1 METGWFV
8 TANDIKQWTETNK
21 RQAEGLLPELV
32 RRLILASCK
41 PDHLHFPSGD
51 SIAIGGWDGTLEVD
65 EGNEFVPS
73 GFSVWEFGTNGSINN
88 KFESDYQKRSDD
100 PGDISL
106 SETAFVF
113 VTSRIWKD
121 KDKKCSE
128 KNKENVWEQV
138 RGINAD
144 DLENWLQQCP
154 SVHRWFASLIGKRTG
169 AIWDIEQAWESWAC
183 GTSIK
188 ATFELVLNG
197 RSEQSEHLLNK
208 LTGSSLLISVKADS
222 ENEAYAFTLATI
234 VKNEDLAPRALIV
247 KDRISWNFLL
257 ETQNSLIFVPQ
268 GFTPENIG
276 YAKQKGHFVVIP
288 VDSSSPRMTSNE
300 INLGKML
307 RDDRIIAL
315 QSMGISKDQAEKIYS
330 DTRGFMGPIRRHG
343 ILGPHECMIPK
354 WVDHFDPKVLVA
366 ILMMTKWDTRK
377 SKDKEA
383 ISILADTPYDQLES
397 KLYELTSFED
407 TPVRL
412 IGSYWQVISK
422 NDLWSLIAR
431 KINRQSIDRLENVV
445 FDVLGES
452 DPSFDLPPE
461 DRWLGSIKNAV
472 PEYSEELKF
481 GLADTLALFSAFGDD
496 ECQNMGEI
504 KLTDQVTYWVRELL
518 TKDISARGWY
528 SIGRNLVPLAEAAPD
543 SFLKSLESSME
554 GSDPSIGPLFIEQG
568 VFCGCPYS
576 NLQWALETISWNLNY
591 LPRVSLS
598 LARLSEI
605 YPGERHSNGPLNSL
619 KEIYLGW
626 INNTSATH
634 ENRLQIIDTVL
645 IKYYPE
651 VTWKLLISLLPE
663 DHGGFSS
670 SINKPNYHNWAETLK
685 KGVINKDYYQY
696 VNCVADKLI
705 DLVDHDPKTRWLEL
719 VKNVTRLPKKSFYTF
734 IDKLLTVKSNELDDN
749 VKLEIANELRSIIS
763 RHKEFK
769 GREWALPEEAT
780 CKLEEAFDY
789 IVPDDLI
796 LKNKYLFDEY
806 TPEFINPIIR
816 LKTNHQDHEEI
827 IENYRKDALLKI
839 YQMKEIDGIKKLTRE
854 CNFPTIVG
862 TVIAKSEFKS
872 KIESELLNWLESD
885 EENLIIASQSFI
897 FWCAIVDESWVNL
910 VSNQCSY
917 RNKDWI
923 VNFLLGLPFGKNT
936 FEILNRMDKEITEA
950 YWKKVN
956 RYYLRENDMEMINWV
971 ADQLLINERPLNALD
986 ATHVFYGSSHDV
998 SLDCSLLVSILKKT
1012 AFTSYSNSEKSTI
1025 KTELISAVQTQ
1036 DYNILS
1042 AIEYIQEQGQL
1053 SREEVALIEWIYL
1066 PLLKYNSLKSVKP
1079 LYLEKEILSNPE
1091 FFVQTLSLVFKPN
1104 NEGDLTATSK
1114 KIRAENAWLLLSM
1127 ISEIPGQQENSI
1139 SAEKLR
1145 EWIYKARN
1153 KLEKLD
1159 ILKIGD
1165 SQIGT
1170 ILSNSPVGTDGIW
1183 PHEVV
1188 RDLIEELRNPA
1199 LEHAL
1204 EIGKWNSRGATTRL
1218 PFDGG
1223 KQERD
1228 LAKEYHDYAEKLA
1241 LQWPRTSEVL
1251 RSLERS
1257 YGRHADKE
1265 DWDVELLE

>member
-73 GFSVWEFGTNGSINN
+73 GFSVWEFGTNGNINN
-88 KFESDYQKRSDD
+88 KFESDYQKRTDD

-121 KDKKCSE
+121 KGKKCSE

-138 RGINAD
+138 SGINAD

-197 RSEQSEHLLNK
+197 HSEQSENLLNK
-208 LTGSSLLISVKADS
+208 LTGSPLLISVKADS

-247 KDRISWNFLL
+247 KDQISWNFLL

-288 VDSSSPRMTSNE
+288 VDSSSPRITSNE
-300 INLGKML
+300 ISLGKML

-330 DTRGFMGPIRRHG
+330 DTRGFMGPIRRHE
-343 ILGPHECMIPK
+343 ILGPHECIIPK

-366 ILMMTKWDTRK
+366 ILMVTKWDTRK

-431 KINRQSIDRLENVV
+431 KINRQSIDRLENIV

-504 KLTDQVTYWVRELL
+504 KLTDRVTYWVRELL

-554 GSDPSIGPLFIEQG
+554 GRNPPIGPLFIEQG

-576 NLQWALETISWNLNY
+576 NLQWALETVSWNLNY
-591 LPRVSLS
+591 LPRVSLA

-605 YPGERHSNGPLNSL
+605 CPSEIHSSGPLNSL

-626 INNTSATH
+626 VNNTSETH
-634 ENRLQIIDTVL
+634 ENRLHIIDTVL

-651 VTWKLLISLLPE
+651 VTWKLLVSLLLE
-663 DHGGFSS
+663 ERGGFSS
-670 SINKPNYHNWAETLK
+670 PINKPIYHNWADTLK
-685 KGVINKDYYQY
+685 KGVIIKDYYQY
-696 VNCVADKLI
+696 VKSVAGKLI
-705 DLVDHDPKTRWLEL
+705 DLVDHDPKSRWIEL
-719 VKNVTRLPKKSFYTF
+719 AKNVTRLPKESFYKFT
-734 IDKLLTVKSNELDDN
+734 DKLLTVKSEDLGDK
-749 VKLEIANELRSIIS
+749 VRIEIANELRSIIS
-763 RHKEFK
+763 RHKEFED
-769 GREWALPEEAT
+769 REWALPKEAV

-789 IVPDDLI
+789 IIPDDLL

-806 TPEFINPIIR
+806 VPKLINPIIKQKIDPQER
-816 LKTNHQDHEEI
+816 EKI
-827 IENYRKDALLKI
+827 IENYRKDVLLKI
-839 YQMKEIDGIKKLTRE
+839 YQMKEIDGIEKLTRE

-872 KIESELLNWLESD
+872 KIESELMDWLESD
-885 EENLIIASQSFI
+885 EESLIIASQSFI
-897 FWCAIVDESWVNL
+897 LWCAILDESWGNL
-910 VSNQCSY
+910 VSNQYNY

-936 FEILNRMDKEITEA
+936 FEILNRMDKEVTEV

-956 RYYLRENDMEMINWV
+956 RYYLMDKDMGLINWV
-971 ADQLLINERPLNALD
+971 ADQLLINGRPLNALD
-986 ATHVFYGSSHDV
+986 STRVFYGSRHDV
-998 SLDCSLLVSILKKT
+998 SLDCNLLVRILKKIAST
-1012 AFTSYSNSEKSTI
+1012 NYPNSKQSIT
-1025 KTELISAVQTQ
+1025 KAELISAIQIR
-1036 DYNILS
+1036 DHNILS

-1053 SREEVALIEWIYL
+1053 PKEEIVQIEWTYL
-1066 PLLKYNSLKSVKP
+1066 PFLKYNSLKSVKP
-1079 LYLEKEILSNPE
+1079 LYLEEKILNDPE
-1091 FFVQTLSLVFKPN
+1091 FFVHLLSLVFEPET
-1104 NEGDLTATSK
+1104 EGDLTATSK
-1114 KIRAENAWLLLSM
+1114 KVRAKNVWLLLSM
-1127 ISEIPGQQENSI
+1127 ISEIPGQQESSINS
-1139 SAEKLR
+1139 EKLR
-1145 EWIYKARN
+1145 EWIHKAREY
-1153 KLEKLD
+1153 LEKLE
-1159 ILKIGD
+1159 ILEIGD
-1165 SQIGT
+1165 NQIGT
-1170 ILSNSPVGTDGIW
+1170 ILSNSPLGTDEIW

-1188 RDLIEELRNPA
+1188 RDIIEELRSPV
-1199 LEHAL
+1199 LEHAF
-1204 EIGKWNSRGATTRL
+1204 EVGKWNLRGATTRL

-1228 LAKEYHDYAEKLA
+1228 LAKEYNDYAEKLA
-1241 LQWPRTSEVL
+1241 LQWPRTSEIM
-1251 RSLERS
+1251 RSLKRS
-1257 YGRHADKE
+1257 YEHYADKE
-1265 DWDVELLE
+1265 DWNVELLE

>member
-73 GFSVWEFGTNGSINN
+73 GFSVWEFGTNGNNNN
-88 KFESDYQKRSDD
+88 KFESDYQKRTDD

-121 KDKKCSE
+121 KGKKCSE

-138 RGINAD
+138 SGINAD

-197 RSEQSEHLLNK
+197 HSEQSENLLNK
-208 LTGSSLLISVKADS
+208 LTGSPLLISVKADS

-247 KDRISWNFLL
+247 KDQISWNFLL

-288 VDSSSPRMTSNE
+288 VDSSSPRITSNE
-300 INLGKML
+300 ISLGKML

-330 DTRGFMGPIRRHG
+330 DTRGFMGPIRRHE
-343 ILGPHECMIPK
+343 ILGPHECIIPK

-366 ILMMTKWDTRK
+366 ILMVTKWDTRK

-431 KINRQSIDRLENVV
+431 KINRQSIDRLENIV

-504 KLTDQVTYWVRELL
+504 KLTDRVTYWVRELL

-554 GSDPSIGPLFIEQG
+554 GRNPPIGPLFIEQG

-576 NLQWALETISWNLNY
+576 NLQWALETVSWNLNY
-591 LPRVSLS
+591 LPRVSLA

-605 YPGERHSNGPLNSL
+605 CPSEIHSSGPLNSL

-626 INNTSATH
+626 VNNTSETH
-634 ENRLQIIDTVL
+634 ENRLHII
-645 IKYYPE
+645 
-651 VTWKLLISLLPE
+651 
-663 DHGGFSS
+663 
-670 SINKPNYHNWAETLK
+670 
-685 KGVINKDYYQY
+685 
-696 VNCVADKLI
+696 
-705 DLVDHDPKTRWLEL
+705 
-719 VKNVTRLPKKSFYTF
+719 
-734 IDKLLTVKSNELDDN
+734 
-749 VKLEIANELRSIIS
+749 
-763 RHKEFK
+763 
-769 GREWALPEEAT
+769 
-780 CKLEEAFDY
+780 
-789 IVPDDLI
+789 
-796 LKNKYLFDEY
+796 
-806 TPEFINPIIR
+806 
-816 LKTNHQDHEEI
+816 
-827 IENYRKDALLKI
+827 
-839 YQMKEIDGIKKLTRE
+839 
-854 CNFPTIVG
+854 
-862 TVIAKSEFKS
+862 
-872 KIESELLNWLESD
+872 
-885 EENLIIASQSFI
+885 
-897 FWCAIVDESWVNL
+897 
-910 VSNQCSY
+910 
-917 RNKDWI
+917 
-923 VNFLLGLPFGKNT
+923 
-936 FEILNRMDKEITEA
+936 
-950 YWKKVN
+950 
-956 RYYLRENDMEMINWV
+956 
-971 ADQLLINERPLNALD
+971 
-986 ATHVFYGSSHDV
+986 
-998 SLDCSLLVSILKKT
+998 
-1012 AFTSYSNSEKSTI
+1012 
-1025 KTELISAVQTQ
+1025 
-1036 DYNILS
+1036 
-1042 AIEYIQEQGQL
+1042 IQ
-1053 SREEVALIEWIYL
+1053 
-1066 PLLKYNSLKSVKP
+1066 
-1079 LYLEKEILSNPE
+1079 
-1091 FFVQTLSLVFKPN
+1091 F
-1104 NEGDLTATSK
+1104 
-1114 KIRAENAWLLLSM
+1114 
-1127 ISEIPGQQENSI
+1127 
-1139 SAEKLR
+1139 
-1145 EWIYKARN
+1145 
-1153 KLEKLD
+1153 
-1159 ILKIGD
+1159 
-1165 SQIGT
+1165 
-1170 ILSNSPVGTDGIW
+1170 
-1183 PHEVV
+1183 
-1188 RDLIEELRNPA
+1188 
-1199 LEHAL
+1199 
-1204 EIGKWNSRGATTRL
+1204 
-1218 PFDGG
+1218 
-1223 KQERD
+1223 
-1228 LAKEYHDYAEKLA
+1228 
-1241 LQWPRTSEVL
+1241 
-1251 RSLERS
+1251 
-1257 YGRHADKE
+1257 
-1265 DWDVELLE
+1265 